1 MSERATR
8 VGVKLEPPT
17 LIVIYALDEKSRIRK
32 IPLKMAIDGKRV
44 GEIVDALM
52 SRQNHATLLR
62 SIKRETLLNVIGKLP
77 GAILEPVV
85 EEEPAPAVEDNID
98 DLLGMVQEKP
108 KPKFTMPLL
117 SESEEESDN
126 IDDLLGFTKKEP
138 EEPKVQE
145 KTKFSFLDSDEDD
158 FKPLPQEVETEHEEE
173 EEEKSRAS
181 SVASW
186 LKSTENDKTE
196 QNYDDDEFTTKST
209 STSSSSV
216 SESEIKS
223 EQIIDENPYL
233 ANLQAS
239 AAAARRS
246 GSTASTV
253 SDSEVF

>member
-77 GAILEPVV
+77 GAIPEPVV
-85 EEEPAPAVEDNID
+85 DEEPAPAVEDNID

-138 EEPKVQE
+138 EEPKEQE

-158 FKPLPQEVETEHEEE
+158 FKPLPQEVEPEHE

-196 QNYDDDEFTTKST
+196 QNYDDDDEFTTKST
-209 STSSSSV
+209 SSNSSSSV

-246 GSTASTV
+246 GSTASTL